1 MAASA
6 PSIDLVRGDV
16 RRARGRSL
24 SWAPSPA
31 GLLTVVLGAGAGLRL
46 WLMLSAG
53 PGFLGYPDAAAY
65 VQTAQW
71 NGTWGLFANAWR
83 PAGFPVFLSALHALV
98 PSLAFVSVV
107 QHLMGLAIAALLY
120 VTVADVARCRWV
132 ALLPACVV
140 AFAGSEL
147 YLEHTPLSETLY
159 AAFVVTA
166 IWCATRSVTKTG
178 IREFGWLCTAGV
190 LLGCSATVRA
200 IGISAGPVV
209 LVWVL
214 ATRPGW
220 HRRLVCVGALVLG
233 MAVPLGSYLFTQHN
247 ITGTW
252 GLTRT
257 TGQTLY
263 ARTATFADCRDFTPP
278 AGTRALCQQPGAPR
292 EGATW
297 YMFNAAS
304 PQVRTM
310 GAPPTDPHPG
320 ASMAFKPD
328 ARLESF
334 ALRAIAHQPMAFLS
348 TTLQGLAK
356 YVAPG
361 FGTPTMEEWSART
374 LTTELHNPQISQRV
388 VQQVARF
395 YPDARTSSPRS
406 LQGPDA
412 YANAAR
418 VEGPVTAVL
427 LLLALGCVFLRGR
440 RAKVAALLTATTAAL
455 MVAPVVMLFYGA
467 RYATPSYG
475 PLAATAALGLDGL
488 ITWWATRRT
497 RRTPAL

>member
-1 MAASA
+1 M
-6 PSIDLVRGDV
+6 
-16 RRARGRSL
+16 
-24 SWAPSPA
+24 
-31 GLLTVVLGAGAGLRL
+31 LTVILGAGAGLRL

-107 QHLMGLAIAALLY
+107 QHLLGLAIAALLY
-120 VTVADVARCRWV
+120 VTVADVALCRWV
-132 ALLPACVV
+132 ALLPAGVV

-147 YLEHTPLSETLY
+147 YLEHAPLSETLY
-159 AAFVVTA
+159 TAFVVTA
-166 IWCATRSVTKTG
+166 IWCATRSVMRTG
-178 IREFGWLCTAGV
+178 IRELGWLCATGV

-200 IGISAGPVV
+200 IGISAGTA
-209 LVWVL
+209 LLIWVL
-214 ATRPGW
+214 ATRHGW
-220 HRRLVCVGALVLG
+220 NRRLVCASALVLG
-233 MAVPLGSYLFTQHN
+233 MAVPLGSYLATQHD
-247 ITGTW
+247 ITRTW

-278 AGTRALCQQPGAPR
+278 AGTRALCQPPGVPR
-292 EGATW
+292 HGATW
-297 YMFNAAS
+297 YMFDSAS

-310 GAPPTDPHPG
+310 GIPPTDPHPG
-320 ASMAFKPD
+320 ASMAWKPD

-334 ALRAIAHQPMAFLS
+334 ALRSIAHQPLAFLS

-361 FGTPTMEEWSART
+361 VGTPTMLEWPATT
-374 LTTELHNPQISQRV
+374 LTTELHNPQVSRQAMP
-388 VQQVARF
+388 QVARY
-395 YPDARTSSPRS
+395 YPDARPPSPQS
-406 LQGPDA
+406 LRGPDD

-418 VEGPVTAVL
+418 VEGPVTAL
-427 LLLALGCVFLRGR
+427 LLVLALGCIGLRGR
-440 RAKVAALLTATTAAL
+440 RAKVAVLLAATTATL
-455 MVAPVVMLFYGA
+455 MIAPVVTLFYGA

-488 ITWWATRRT
+488 IAWWATKRGQRT
-497 RRTPAL
+497 VAR